1 MRFGSKIAAVAVADI
16 ILSATAFRADAQEPA
31 PADTIKMSAD
41 DIAVPQTT
49 DVPDGWTFEEC
60 LNWALANNTD
70 LQRTKLNI
78 LLARQ
83 DVLSA
88 KDEWLPTVKFTT
100 DQNFV
105 NYPTVESG
113 RKANTYGSSYGIGAE
128 WMVWEGNMRKY
139 RTESAKLVEL
149 QRALAGEDVVKNL
162 KIGILQAYLNIMY
175 AQEAVKIAEQ
185 TLAISTAQT
194 ERIVRLAE
202 SGRSS
207 QVDYAQIESQRAL
220 DTYSLTQA
228 RTAYRTSVMALKRI
242 LILGLSDTLSVA
254 PVYFT
259 EEEVLAPL
267 PDMAEVFDQASLWL
281 PQLRSNELA
290 RTIYANDVKIAKA
303 RALPTIKMQ
312 GGVVTGYTS
321 GGARSWAPTMGHNF
335 NENVGVTLSV
345 PLFDGNASN
354 RGVAK
359 ARLAELQYDL
369 DRKELLDHLSQT
381 IESLYIDAANAQAR
395 YEAGVKKRTA
405 MLLTDELVNNQF
417 ELGSASLL
425 DVLTAHN
432 NLLNARLEL
441 LQSKFMAIMAL
452 KTINYYATQELELK

>member
-16 ILSATAFRADAQEPA
+16 ILSAIAFRADAQEPA

-281 PQLRSNELA
+281 PQLRSN
-290 RTIYANDVKIAKA
+290 
-303 RALPTIKMQ
+303 
-312 GGVVTGYTS
+312 
-321 GGARSWAPTMGHNF
+321 
-335 NENVGVTLSV
+335 
-345 PLFDGNASN
+345 
-354 RGVAK
+354 
-359 ARLAELQYDL
+359 
-369 DRKELLDHLSQT
+369 
-381 IESLYIDAANAQAR
+381 
-395 YEAGVKKRTA
+395 
-405 MLLTDELVNNQF
+405 
-417 ELGSASLL
+417 
-425 DVLTAHN
+425 
-432 NLLNARLEL
+432 
-441 LQSKFMAIMAL
+441 
-452 KTINYYATQELELK
+452 